1 MGNVGLNNFAGS
13 ADNYAKLELGSSLR
27 KVELVPIVL
36 GEISSNES
44 AFWNSNQARWN
55 VETFKDYPGWV
66 PGKGELWIFGGF
78 C

>member
-27 KVELVPIVL
+27 KVELVPTVL

-44 AFWNSNQARWN
+44 GLLELSSSSLECRNFQGLPRLGAR
-55 VETFKDYPGWV
+55 EG
-66 PGKGELWIFGGF
+66 
-78 C
+78 

>member
-36 GEISSNES
+36 GEIRSNES
-44 AFWNSNQARWN
+44 DYWNSLQAR
-55 VETFKDYPGWV
+55 
-66 PGKGELWIFGGF
+66 
-78 C
+78 